1 MEVEKRKRASS
12 SSSSSSCA
20 DGNQFPFSISLLHRF
35 SASAGGKKETR
46 RTPTHHSPACTPKIT
61 TPLPS
66 ASSSYAPTKAATAA
80 ISAGGEMSPCA
91 CGVLASSLSPL
102 FVSACHALR
111 CVSRST
117 TSRAPEEAVVG
128 LVERRERASVRE
140 ELLRH
145 WFFSPLDLFYLLL
158 LSSFCS
164 PSSSW
169 TTILA
174 SVARLTSQELS
185 HGSSIRIGQRD
196 KEAKERKRERE
207 KKSEAE
213 NRFFHFF
220 CKSKIKKSL
229 ENVQQLVPRRRVG
242 SGVLPLG
249 LLRLDA
255 RAVLSGL
262 LALEGGANLLRVVFF
277 PARLEVF

>member
-207 KKSEAE
+207 KTV
-213 NRFFHFF
+213 FFIFF
-220 CKSKIKKSL
+220 ANPKLKNHLKTSSSSSL
-229 ENVQQLVPRRRVG
+229 GVG
-242 SGVLPLG
+242 L
-249 LLRLDA
+249 A
-255 RAVLSGL
+255 AACFL
-262 LALEGGANLLRVVFF
+262 LACCALTRAPYF
-277 PARLEVF
+277 PAFWRLRAERTC